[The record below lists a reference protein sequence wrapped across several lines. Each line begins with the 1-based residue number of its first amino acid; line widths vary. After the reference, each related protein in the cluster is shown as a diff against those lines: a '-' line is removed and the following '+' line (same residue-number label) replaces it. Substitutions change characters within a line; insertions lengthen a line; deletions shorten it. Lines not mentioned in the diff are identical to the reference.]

1 MNDEIGPDL
10 REISET
16 IWFGLNM
23 RQLIS
28 SVTGIVLAVMIWML
42 CRDRL
47 GQQYTSWLCC
57 AAVAPCACI
66 GFVKVQGQPFERFAL
81 SLLKFAFLESKELPF
96 RSNDINVTLLSKRCE
111 KLKVEEGDADENAED
126 VRKVG

>member
-28 SVTGIVLAVMIWML
+28 SVVGIVLAVMIWML

-57 AAVAPCACI
+57 ATVAPCACI

-81 SLLKFAFLESKELPF
+81 SWAKFAFLESKKLPF
-96 RSNDINVTLLSKRCE
+96 RSNGINVTLLSKRRE

-126 VRKVG
+126 VRKAG